1 MRYGFWG
8 GVDWQM
14 GTMPADFLIG
24 PDGRIVRAHYGRN
37 FGDHLTVV
45 EIEAALSE
53 LAFPNQELGDGQSG
67 DRVKGYGVDKLKY

>member
-1 MRYGFWG
+1 MAEIPFNNGITQFLRRLGALDAIWLLG

-14 GTMPADFLIG
+14 GKMPADFLIG
-24 PDGRIVRAHYGRN
+24 PNGRIVKAHYGRN

-53 LAFPNQELGDGQSG
+53 LGSP
-67 DRVKGYGVDKLKY
+67 K